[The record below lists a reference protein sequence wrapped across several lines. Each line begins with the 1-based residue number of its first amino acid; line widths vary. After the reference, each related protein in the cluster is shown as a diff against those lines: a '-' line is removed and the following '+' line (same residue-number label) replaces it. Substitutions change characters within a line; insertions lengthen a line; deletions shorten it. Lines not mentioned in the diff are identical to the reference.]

1 MKIIGFMRENGAVI
15 TVQHAFST
23 IKSKIF
29 NRLLSLKFATAD
41 KINIHPN
48 AYIRG
53 ASHISIGANFQ
64 AGRLFWLEAV
74 TRHGG
79 RIYDP
84 HIVIKDNVAL
94 NESVHIAATNYV
106 EIGNNVLMASKIYI
120 SDHNHGEYQ
129 GINQSDPRL
138 PPNSRIVTSN
148 LRVVIGDN
156 VWIGEFVSI
165 LAGAIIGEGCII
177 GSNSV
182 VTKEIPPYSI
192 AVGCPAKVIK
202 RYDFEEKKWI
212 AVQCL

>member
-1 MKIIGFMRENGAVI
+1 
-15 TVQHAFST
+15 
-23 IKSKIF
+23 
-29 NRLLSLKFATAD
+29 
-41 KINIHPN
+41 
-48 AYIRG
+48 
-53 ASHISIGANFQ
+53 
-64 AGRLFWLEAV
+64 
-74 TRHGG
+74 
-79 RIYDP
+79 
-84 HIVIKDNVAL
+84 
-94 NESVHIAATNYV
+94 
-106 EIGNNVLMASKIYI
+106 
-120 SDHNHGEYQ
+120 
-129 GINQSDPRL
+129 L